1 MIQLMHDR
9 TGFAGKIHAG
19 FSAYR
24 GIYLGQ
30 QGCRNLDK
38 RNPTQVRG
46 GGKAG
51 HIPGDAAPERH
62 GEIGAGQAEL
72 GEGLQHGG
80 DGRKIFALLS
90 GGEYVK
96 RYVIARG
103 FQRGLYCLGL
113 GC

>member
-1 MIQLMHDR
+1 M
-9 TGFAGKIHAG
+9 
-19 FSAYR
+19 
-24 GIYLGQ
+24 
-30 QGCRNLDK
+30 
-38 RNPTQVRG
+38 
-46 GGKAG
+46 
-51 HIPGDAAPERH
+51 
-62 GEIGAGQAEL
+62 